1 MKKIL
6 LKDLLSA
13 GAHFGHQVNRWHPK
27 AKEYIYIERDK
38 IHIIDLA
45 KTKIRMEEAADFVKT
60 SASVGGKIIFLG
72 TKHQAK
78 KILEEEAKRAG
89 AMYLTKRWLG
99 GLFTNW
105 EQMEKNLI
113 KIKELE
119 RKLQSDEE
127 KAKYTKYEVG
137 LWQKEHD
144 KLMDL
149 YGGIYDLAKI
159 PEMMFIIDLK
169 REKAAIAEAIS
180 KGVTLI
186 AIADTN
192 ADPTQV
198 DYPIPANDDAVGSIK
213 LITSYIADAY
223 KEGVEL
229 FKKKESESQIL
240 NIKNQNDIAKI
251 KKKKT

>member
-1 MKKIL
+1 MKKISLREL
-6 LKDLLSA
+6 LEA

-27 AKEYIYIERDK
+27 AKEYIYTERDK

-45 KTKIRMEEAADFVKT
+45 KTKIAMEEAAEFVKN
-60 SASVGGKIIFLG
+60 SASNGGKIIFLG

-78 KILEEEAKRAG
+78 KILTEEAKKAG
-89 AMYLTKRWLG
+89 AMFLVKRWLG

-119 RKLQSDEE
+119 RKLNSDEE
-127 KAKYTKYEVG
+127 KAKFTKYEVG

-149 YGGIYDLAKI
+149 YGGIYDLARI
-159 PEMMFIIDLK
+159 PEMMFIVDLK
-169 REKAAIAEAIS
+169 REKAAVAEAIN
-180 KGVTLI
+180 KGVAVI

-192 ADPTQV
+192 TDPTQV
-198 DYPIPANDDAVGSIK
+198 EHPIPANDDAVGSIR

-223 KEGVEL
+223 KEGTEIYN
-229 FKKKESESQIL
+229 KKKADQEKKE
-240 NIKNQNDIAKI
+240 I
-251 KKKKT
+251 KKDKKINN